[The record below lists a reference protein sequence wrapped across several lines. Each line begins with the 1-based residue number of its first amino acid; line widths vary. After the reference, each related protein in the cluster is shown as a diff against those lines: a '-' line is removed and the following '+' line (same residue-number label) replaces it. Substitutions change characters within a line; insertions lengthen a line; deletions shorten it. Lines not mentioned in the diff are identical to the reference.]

1 MADSLN
7 EPITGKTIVL
17 GLQHTFVMFGATVLV
32 PLLTGLDVGVTLFAA
47 GVGTLIFHVVTKF
60 KVPVFLGSSFAFLPA
75 LFVIGGGTG
84 AGLGMPYAL
93 GGIFIAGLVYVVVS
107 IIFTFV
113 NSDLLHKI
121 LPPHVTGPVIILIGV
136 ILAPVAILN
145 SVDGYVG
152 AVAGKIGIM
161 GSWSIAIFT
170 FIVAIVVKIGFAK
183 LGLKFLSLLPVLFA
197 IIAGYI
203 LAVILGVV
211 NFSGVSSAAW
221 FGLPNFTLPKFSFV
235 AISFTVPIAIVT
247 MVEHFGDILAIG
259 NVTKRDFIKD
269 PGINRTLLGDGIA
282 TSFSAL
288 IGGPANT
295 TYSENTGAVAL
306 TGVFNPWVMRIA
318 AIFAILLA
326 MIPKFSALILTVPA
340 PVIGGISILLF
351 GMISSIGVKNMVDAR
366 VNLDDPKKLMIVA
379 AMLVLGLGTGS
390 VGQLAQFLPA
400 DSSALS
406 AQAIALGPFSLGG
419 LGLAAIVGVVMN
431 LILRPKDDTLAK

>member
-7 EPITGKTIVL
+7 EPITGKTVVL

-47 GVGTLIFHVVTKF
+47 GIGTWIFHVITKF
-60 KVPVFLGSSFAFLPA
+60 KVPVFLGSSFAFLPV

-84 AGLGMPYAL
+84 AGMGMPYAL
-93 GGIFIAGLVYVVVS
+93 GGIFVAGLFYVVVS

-113 NSDLLHKI
+113 NSDVLHKI

-145 SVDGYVG
+145 STDAYVG
-152 AVAGKIGIM
+152 AVAGKIGVA
-161 GSWSIAIFT
+161 GCWGIAAFT
-170 FIVAIVVKIGFAK
+170 FAVAVFVKVYFQKI
-183 LGLKFLSLLPVLFA
+183 GLKFLSLLPVLFA

-203 LAVILGVV
+203 LSIIVGIID
-211 NFSGVSSAAW
+211 FSGVANAPW

-235 AISFTVPIAIVT
+235 AISFAVPIAIVT
-247 MVEHFGDILAIG
+247 MVEHFGDVLAIG

-306 TGVFNPWVMRIA
+306 TGVYNPWVMRIA
-318 AIFAILLA
+318 ACFAILLA

-390 VGQLAQFLPA
+390 VGQFAQFISNDA
-400 DSSALS
+400 VKAAAS
-406 AQAIALGPFSLGG
+406 INLGPLSLGG
-419 LGLAAIVGVVMN
+419 LGLAAIVGILLN
-431 LILRPKDDTLAK
+431 LILRPENDVK